1 MSVTPQDLLLDSASP
16 EAGEARPLLLV
27 REGEVG
33 DLAEYLDAAQ
43 QAWMKAN
50 GFAGK
55 AGERLLLPG
64 ADGGI
69 AMALVGLGRKRSGE
83 GRLADLALA
92 RHLPEGLWRVIN
104 PEVLANAHVATL
116 GWVLSGYV
124 FDAYRKAERMP
135 ARLVCP
141 EGVNRDAVLAEAAGV
156 WLARNLVNTPAT
168 DLGPAELADHAAG
181 MARHFGGELYVTTG
195 AALKRGFPMVH
206 AVGAGAAD
214 ERAPRVIELFWGEKD
229 APRIGIV
236 GKGVCFDTG
245 GLDLKPS
252 TAMRLMKKDMGG
264 AAAALGLARMVME
277 LALPVRL
284 HVVVPAVENAVSARA
299 MRPGDVFRTRAG
311 LTVEIGNTDAEGRLI
326 LADALTRACE
336 EKPGLLL
343 DFATLTGAARVALGP
358 ELPALFTPD
367 DALAQT
373 LMQAGLAVDD
383 PLWRLPLW
391 APYDEGLKSPV
402 ADVCNIAGNGQA
414 GAIYAALFL
423 RRFVR
428 DVPAW
433 VHMDIFAWNPSD
445 RPARPKGGELQGARA
460 ALEVL
465 KRRCGR

>member
-1 MSVTPQDLLLDSASP
+1 MPLTPQDLLLDSASAD
-16 EAGEARPLLLV
+16 AGKARPLLLV
-27 REGEVG
+27 REGETAALG
-33 DLAEYLDAAQ
+33 KHLDEAQ
-43 QAWMKAN
+43 RAWAKAN

-55 AGERLLLPG
+55 AGELLLLPG
-64 ADGGI
+64 ADGEV
-69 AMALVGLGRKRSGE
+69 AMALAGLGKAPEG
-83 GRLADLALA
+83 GRLAELALA
-92 RHLPEGLWRVIN
+92 RRLPEGAWRVLN
-104 PEVLANAHVATL
+104 PDVLADPHVATL

-124 FDAYRKAERMP
+124 FDAYRKADRAP

-141 EGVNRDAVLAEAAGV
+141 DGVDRQAVLAEAAGV
-156 WLARNLVNTPAT
+156 WLARNLVNTPAA

-181 MARHFGGELYVTTG
+181 LARHFDAEIRITEG

-206 AVGAGAAD
+206 AVGAGAA
-214 ERAPRVIELFWGEKD
+214 EARAPRVIELFWGD
-229 APRIGIV
+229 RQAPRVAIV

-252 TAMRLMKKDMGG
+252 SAMRLMKKDMGG
-264 AAAALGLARMVME
+264 AAAALALARMVME
-277 LALPVRL
+277 LDLPVRL
-284 HVVVPAVENAVSARA
+284 HVVVPAVENAVSGQA

-336 EKPGLLL
+336 EKPQALF

-367 DALAQT
+367 DALADALQA
-373 LMQAGLAVDD
+373 AGLAVDD

-391 APYDEGLKSPV
+391 DPYDEGLKSPV
-402 ADVCNIAGNGQA
+402 ADVCNIASNGQA
-414 GAIYAALFL
+414 GAIHAALFL
-423 RRFVR
+423 RRFVK

-433 VHMDIFAWNPSD
+433 AHMDIFAWNPAD

-460 ALEVL
+460 ALRVL
-465 KRRCGR
+465 RERFGR